1 MSAPDLIALQPGEC
15 CCHPIF
21 PKMQDTLIDPNSAV
35 TEKRSATPAASAT
48 SYNLFQ
54 EPWWLDAVAAGEWDE
69 VVVKRGGQVAARL
82 PFVHRERL
90 PRTWLLQPKLTP
102 SLGPWLRASNAKLT
116 NRIAEEKELMQELI
130 DALPQFDLFR
140 QSFAPEVTYW
150 LPFYWRGF
158 SQTTRYTYRLFDL
171 TDLAGLWTGV
181 RENIRREIRKA
192 KNTVVVRSDLD
203 VDCFARVW
211 ALTFARQGARLPVST
226 ELLHRLDSACEK
238 RGCRRMFFAEDAQGK
253 IHAAVYLVWNADCAY
268 YLMGGGDPDLRN
280 SGAGSLVLWEAI
292 AFASTIS
299 RQFDFEG
306 SMIEPV
312 ERFFRAFGG
321 KPVAFFSLSKLSRR
335 MKFLTGLYHA
345 GSALLGHNPVI

>member
-1 MSAPDLIALQPGEC
+1 
-15 CCHPIF
+15 
-21 PKMQDTLIDPNSAV
+21 MQDVLMDLNSVA
-35 TEKRSATPAASAT
+35 EERNPAPAASPT

-69 VVVKRGGQVAARL
+69 VVVKHGGEVAARL
-82 PFVHRERL
+82 PFVHRKRL
-90 PRTWLLQPKLTP
+90 ETTWLLQPKLTP
-102 SLGPWLRASNAKLT
+102 SLGPWLRPSNAKWT
-116 NRIAEEKELMQELI
+116 NRIAEEKGLMQELI
-130 DALPQFDLFR
+130 DALPRFDLFR

-158 SQTTRYTYRLFDL
+158 SQTTRYTYRLSDL
-171 TDLAGLWTGV
+171 TDLPGLWAGL

-192 KNTVVVRSDLD
+192 KKTLVVRSDLD
-203 VDCFARVW
+203 IDCFARTW

-226 ELLHRLDSACEK
+226 GLLHRLDLACEK
-238 RGCRRMFFAEDAQGK
+238 RNCRRMFFAEDAHGK
-253 IHAAVYLVWNADCAY
+253 IHAAAFLVWSADCAY
-268 YLMGGGDPDLRN
+268 YLMGGGDPNLRN

-292 AFASTIS
+292 TFASTVS

-321 KPVAFFSLSKLSRR
+321 TPVPFFTLSKLSRP

-345 GSALLGHNPVI
+345 GSALLGITPAI